1 MHVCF
6 RKLTGE
12 VKMKHF
18 KMIGGLL
25 TAAILFAAP
34 SFADESSFKETSK
47 FLQSGG
53 EYYNYISGG
62 QIKLQ
67 LNSLPEIAN
76 ALKEIQNPKC
86 KAAAA
91 GIAQVIP
98 VLMDSG
104 IMKFDAF
111 GASSYRQGDLF
122 SNRTVYY
129 SKDAKNSGYIWNFI
143 QRENRSF
150 SILNQA
156 PFNSV
161 VLVQFRFDFGK
172 FYDFLKIS
180 FQKQNCKDALDF
192 LAMIEEEA
200 KKEGEPLPDVFASLG
215 EEFTL
220 ILAHSP
226 ENGNP
231 MIPFEFAFILETR
244 NNFIFR
250 KLKDDAIKNQTFQV
264 KDNKIFVNVGF
275 FMLELSETPKSI
287 IVKTSGFR
295 FADGMTVKSL
305 AENPVFARY
314 AKGLPEQGIGISYV
328 APNFMAPLANS
339 PFLQGNPSVAELTKT
354 PGNLTILTMNDN
366 GYVSYAMSDVSLIP
380 NILSIVPGL
389 IRAADAANTPPPAP
403 APVPAPNA
411 N

>member
-1 MHVCF
+1 
-6 RKLTGE
+6 
-12 VKMKHF
+12 
-18 KMIGGLL
+18 MIGGLL
-25 TAAILFAAP
+25 TAAVLFAAP
-34 SFADESSFKETSK
+34 SFADESSFKETTK

-53 EYYNYISGG
+53 EYYNYISGD

-67 LNSLPEIAN
+67 LNSLPEIAQ
-76 ALKEIQNPKC
+76 ALKEVQNPKC
-86 KAAAA
+86 KAAAE

-111 GASSYRQGDLF
+111 GASSYRQGNLF

-143 QRENRSF
+143 QRENRTF
-150 SILNQA
+150 SILKQA
-156 PFNSV
+156 PYNTA

-172 FYDFLKIS
+172 FYDFLKTS
-180 FQKQNCKDALDF
+180 FQKQNCKDVLDF

-200 KKEGEPLPDVFASLG
+200 KKEGMPLSDVFASLG

-231 MIPFEFAFILETR
+231 MLPFEFAFISETR

-250 KLKDDAIKNQTFQV
+250 KLKEDAVKNQTFQV
-264 KDNKIFVNVGF
+264 KDNKIFLNAGF
-275 FMLELSETPKSI
+275 FMLEFSETPKSI
-287 IVKTSGFR
+287 MIKSVGFR
-295 FADGMTVKSL
+295 FADGTNVKSL

-314 AKGLPEQGIGISYV
+314 AKGLPEQGIGISYA
-328 APNFMAPLANS
+328 APNFLGPVMNS
-339 PFLQGNPSVAELTKT
+339 P
-354 PGNLTILTMNDN
+354 I
-366 GYVSYAMSDVSLIP
+366 SLIP
-380 NILSIVPGL
+380 NILSIVPDL
-389 IRAADAANTPPPAP
+389 IRAADAANPPPPAP
-403 APVPAPNA
+403 AQAPVPAPNA
-411 N
+411 R

>member
-1 MHVCF
+1 
-6 RKLTGE
+6 
-12 VKMKHF
+12 
-18 KMIGGLL
+18 MIGGLL

-86 KAAAA
+86 KAAAD

-111 GASSYRQGDLF
+111 GASSFRQGDLF

-150 SILNQA
+150 SILKQA
-156 PFNSV
+156 PYNTV
-161 VLVQFRFDFGK
+161 ALAQFRFDFGK
-172 FYDFLKIS
+172 LYDFLKTS
-180 FQKQNCKDALDF
+180 FQKQNCKDALEF

-200 KKEGEPLPDVFASLG
+200 KKEGEPLSDVFASLG

-231 MIPFEFAFILETR
+231 MIPFEFAFISETR

-250 KLKDDAIKNQTFQV
+250 KLKESAAKNETFQV
-264 KDNKIFVNVGF
+264 KDNKIFLNAGF
-275 FMLELSETPKSI
+275 FMLEFSETPKSI
-287 IVKTSGFR
+287 VIKSAGFR
-295 FADGMTVKSL
+295 FADGTTVKSL
-305 AENPVFARY
+305 SENPVFARY
-314 AKGLPEQGIGISYV
+314 AKGLPEKGICISYV
-328 APNFMAPLANS
+328 APNFMAPVANS

-354 PGNLTILTMNDN
+354 PGNLTILSMNDN

-380 NILSIVPGL
+380 NILSFVPGL
-389 IRAADAANTPPPAP
+389 IRAADAANPPPPAP
-403 APVPAPNA
+403 ARAPAPA
-411 N
+411 PAAK